1 LYGLKSG
8 DDKERE
14 VFWFKRVIQ
23 SEKES
28 KYMSLLR
35 EGENMDT
42 HRKHWEK
49 RIE

>member
-1 LYGLKSG
+1 MYGLKSG